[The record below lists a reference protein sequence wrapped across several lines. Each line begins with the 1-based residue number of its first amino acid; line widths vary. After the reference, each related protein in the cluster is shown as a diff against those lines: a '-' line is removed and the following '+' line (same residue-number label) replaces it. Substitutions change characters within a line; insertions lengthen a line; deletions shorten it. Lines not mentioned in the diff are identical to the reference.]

1 MTDEPLIGIDLG
13 GSKIAGAIVAGGKI
27 LEKRIVPTPQTGTS
41 SVITAML
48 ELGHELLNFAP
59 NVKAIGVGS
68 PGSVDAKGGVVRIA
82 VNIPGFENIPLRQVL
97 SAGFAKP
104 VALENDAKAAAL
116 AEHLYGAARFAD
128 SSVFLTISTG
138 IGGAI
143 IQNNRIWRGFHGI
156 AGEIGHIK
164 IPHLGKVAG
173 SSLVGALE
181 EVASGTAIANQA
193 SLILGRSISAKE
205 VFDLARAGNS
215 SLLKVIDQAASHI
228 GQVLCDLQLIVD
240 PEVFVLGGGVSEAGS
255 FFLDRI
261 QAAANKN
268 ALEFAPVSV
277 RQAELGTDAGVI
289 GAACVAAQQIA
300 DAQKLELA

>member
-1 MTDEPLIGIDLG
+1 MTDEPLIGLDLG
-13 GSKIAGAIVAGGKI
+13 GSKIAGAIVINGKI
-27 LEKRIVPTPQTGTS
+27 LEKRIVPTPQTGAS
-41 SVITAML
+41 SVIAAML
-48 ELGHELLNFAP
+48 ELGQELMKFAP
-59 NVKAIGVGS
+59 NVKVIGVGS
-68 PGSVDAKGGVVRIA
+68 PGSVDAKGGIVRVA

-97 SAGFAKP
+97 SAGLAKP

-143 IQNNRIWRGFHGI
+143 VQDNRIWRGFHGI

-164 IPHLGKVAG
+164 IPHYGKLPG
-173 SSLVGALE
+173 SSLLGALE
-181 EVASGTAIANQA
+181 GVASGTAIANQA
-193 SLILGRSISAKE
+193 SMVLGRSVSAKA
-205 VFDLARAGNS
+205 VFRLARAGNS
-215 SLLKVIDQAASHI
+215 SMLTIIDQAASCI

-261 QAAANKN
+261 QAAANEH
-268 ALEFAPVSV
+268 ALEFAPVSI

-300 DAQKLELA
+300 DSQQLELA

>member
-1 MTDEPLIGIDLG
+1 MSDEPLIGLDLG
-13 GSKIAGAIVAGGKI
+13 GSKIAGAIVLNGKI
-27 LEKRIVPTPQTGTS
+27 LEKRIVQTPQTGAS
-41 SVITAML
+41 SVISAML
-48 ELGHELLNFAP
+48 ELGHELIKFAP

-82 VNIPGFENIPLRQVL
+82 LNIPGFENIPLRQVL

-104 VALENDAKAAAL
+104 IALENDAKAAAL

-143 IQNNRIWRGFHGI
+143 IQDNRIWRGFHGI

-164 IPHLGKVAG
+164 IPHHVKV
-173 SSLVGALE
+173 SSSTHLE
-181 EVASGTAIANQA
+181 SLEGVASGTAIANQA
-193 SLILGRSISAKE
+193 SLVLGRSINAKE
-205 VFDLARAGNS
+205 VFGLAQAGNS
-215 SLLKVIDQAASHI
+215 SMLKVIDQAANCI

-240 PEVFVLGGGVSEAGS
+240 PEVFVLGGGVSEAGG

-261 QAAANKN
+261 QSAANEF
-268 ALEFAPVSV
+268 ALEFAPVSIH
-277 RQAELGTDAGVI
+277 QAELGTDAGVI
-289 GAACVAAQQIA
+289 GAACVAAQHIA
-300 DAQKLELA
+300 DSQKLELV

>member
-1 MTDEPLIGIDLG
+1 MTDEPLIGLDLG
-13 GSKIAGAIVAGGKI
+13 GSKIAGAIVVNGKI
-27 LEKRIVPTPQTGTS
+27 LEKRIVPTPQTGAS
-41 SVITAML
+41 SVITALL
-48 ELGHELLNFAP
+48 ELGHELMKFAP

-68 PGSVDAKGGVVRIA
+68 PGSVDASGGIVRIA
-82 VNIPGFENIPLRQVL
+82 VNIPGFENIPLRQAL

-104 VALENDAKAAAL
+104 VTLENDAKAAAL
-116 AEHLYGAARFAD
+116 AEHLYGAARCAD

-143 IQNNRIWRGFHGI
+143 IQNNQIWRGFHGI

-164 IPHLGKVAG
+164 IPHLGKVAD

-181 EVASGTAIANQA
+181 GVASGTAIANQA
-193 SLILGRSISAKE
+193 SLVLGRSVSAKE
-205 VFDLARAGNS
+205 VFRLARAGNS
-215 SLLKVIDQAASHI
+215 GMLKIIDQAANCI

-240 PEVFVLGGGVSEAGS
+240 PEVFVLGGGVSEAGG

-261 QAAANKN
+261 QAAANEF

-277 RQAELGTDAGVI
+277 HQAELGTNAGVI
-289 GAACVAAQQIA
+289 GAACVAAQHIT
-300 DAQKLELA
+300 DTQKLELA

>member
-1 MTDEPLIGIDLG
+1 MTDEPLIGLDLG
-13 GSKIAGAIVAGGKI
+13 GSKIAGAIVANGKI
-27 LEKRIVPTPQTGTS
+27 LEKRIVPTPQTGAA

-48 ELGHELLNFAP
+48 ELGRELMKFAP
-59 NVKAIGVGS
+59 NIKAIGVGS
-68 PGSVDAKGGVVRIA
+68 PGSVDASGGVVRIA
-82 VNIPGFENIPLRQVL
+82 LNIPGFENIPLGQVL

-164 IPHLGKVAG
+164 IPHGGILAG

-181 EVASGTAIANQA
+181 QVASGTAIANQA
-193 SLILGRSISAKE
+193 SLVLGHSLSAKE
-205 VFDLARAGNS
+205 VFGLARAGNS
-215 SLLKVIDQAASHI
+215 SMLKIINQAASCI

-261 QAAANKN
+261 QTAANEH
-268 ALEFAPVSV
+268 ALEFAPVSI
-277 RQAELGTDAGVI
+277 RQGELGTDAGVI
-289 GAACVAAQQIA
+289 GAACVAVQHIA
-300 DAQKLELA
+300 DSQRLELA

>member
-1 MTDEPLIGIDLG
+1 MTDEPLIGLDLG

-27 LEKRIVPTPQTGTS
+27 LEKRIVATPQTGAS
-41 SVITAML
+41 SVIAALL
-48 ELGHELLNFAP
+48 ELGHELMKFAP

-68 PGSVDAKGGVVRIA
+68 PGSVDATGGVVRIA
-82 VNIPGFENIPLRQVL
+82 VNIPGFENVSLRQVL
-97 SAGFAKP
+97 SSGFARP

-116 AEHLYGAARFAD
+116 AEHLYGAARFAN

-164 IPHLGKVAG
+164 IPHFGKVAG
-173 SSLVGALE
+173 SSLEALE
-181 EVASGTAIANQA
+181 GVASGTAIANQA
-193 SLILGRSISAKE
+193 SLVLGRSVSAKE
-205 VFDLARAGNS
+205 VFGLARAGDS
-215 SLLKVIDQAASHI
+215 SLIQIIDQAASCI

-240 PEVFVLGGGVSEAGS
+240 PEVFVLGGGVSEAGG

-268 ALEFAPVSV
+268 ALEFAPVSI
-277 RQAELGTDAGVI
+277 RQADLGTDAGVI
-289 GAACVAAQQIA
+289 GAACIAAQQIT
-300 DAQKLELA
+300 DSQKLELA